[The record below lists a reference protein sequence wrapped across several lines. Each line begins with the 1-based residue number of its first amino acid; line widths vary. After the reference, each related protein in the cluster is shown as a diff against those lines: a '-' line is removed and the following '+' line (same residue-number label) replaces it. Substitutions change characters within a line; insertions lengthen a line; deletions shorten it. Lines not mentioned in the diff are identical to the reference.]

1 MSRIDEMVAQLCP
14 DGVEY
19 KKLGDMCVRQR
30 GTSITA
36 TQMKEI
42 ADDEGGV
49 LVFGGGQTRV
59 RAMRESIGGTI
70 IEVPSVVVKS
80 RGNIGFEYCDEPF
93 TTKSE
98 LWSYRS
104 DDPD

>member
-49 LVFGGGQTRV
+49 LVFGGG
-59 RAMRESIGGTI
+59 
-70 IEVPSVVVKS
+70 
-80 RGNIGFEYCDEPF
+80 
-93 TTKSE
+93 
-98 LWSYRS
+98 
-104 DDPD
+104 